1 MKKEKT
7 MKKITNI
14 KDLRFNL
21 TNNMRDLIIEIII
34 INQILKEN
42 NLNDKERVALN
53 NQRTKLLK
61 LFKSEFQKHN
71 IKEIKQYIE
80 ILDK

>member
-1 MKKEKT
+1 

-14 KDLRFNL
+14 NDLRFNL
-21 TNNMRDLIIEIII
+21 TNNMRDLIIEIVI
-34 INQILKEN
+34 INQMLKEN
-42 NLNDKERVALN
+42 NLNDKERVVLN

-71 IKEIKQYIE
+71 IYEIKQYIE

>member
-1 MKKEKT
+1 

-14 KDLRFNL
+14 NDLRFNL

-34 INQILKEN
+34 INQMLKEN

-71 IKEIKQYIE
+71 IDEIKQYIE

>member
-1 MKKEKT
+1 

-14 KDLRFNL
+14 NDLRFNL

-42 NLNDKERVALN
+42 NLNIKERVALN
-53 NQRTKLLK
+53 NQRDKLLK

-71 IKEIKQYIE
+71 IKEIKQYRE

>member
-1 MKKEKT
+1 MIEKY
-7 MKKITNI
+7 KN
-14 KDLRFNL
+14 LRFNL
-21 TNNMRDLIIEIII
+21 TNNMRDLIIEIVI
-34 INQILKEN
+34 INEILKEN
-42 NLNDKERVALN
+42 NLNTKERESLIKK
-53 NQRTKLLK
+53 RDKLLK

>member
-1 MKKEKT
+1 

-14 KDLRFNL
+14 NDLRFNL
-21 TNNMRDLIIEIII
+21 TNNMRDLIIEIVI

-42 NLNDKERVALN
+42 NFNDKERVALN
-53 NQRTKLLK
+53 KERTKLLN

-71 IKEIKQYIE
+71 IDEIKQYIE

>member
-1 MKKEKT
+1 

-14 KDLRFNL
+14 NDLRFNL

-34 INQILKEN
+34 INQMLKEN
-42 NLNDKERVALN
+42 NLNDKERESLN
-53 NQRTKLLK
+53 RQRDKLLK

-71 IKEIKQYIE
+71 TDEIKQYIE
-80 ILDK
+80 ILDTK

>member
-1 MKKEKT
+1 

-14 KDLRFNL
+14 NDLRFNL

-42 NLNDKERVALN
+42 NLNIKERVALN
-53 NQRTKLLK
+53 NQRDKLLK

-71 IKEIKQYIE
+71 IDEIKQYIE
-80 ILDK
+80 ILDTK

>member
-1 MKKEKT
+1 

-14 KDLRFNL
+14 NDLRFNL

-34 INQILKEN
+34 INQILKGN

-53 NQRTKLLK
+53 KHRDKLLK

-71 IKEIKQYIE
+71 IDEIKKYIE
-80 ILDK
+80 ILDTK

>member
-1 MKKEKT
+1 

-14 KDLRFNL
+14 NDLRFNL
-21 TNNMRDLIIEIII
+21 TNNMRDLIIEIVI
-34 INQILKEN
+34 INQMLKEN
-42 NLNDKERVALN
+42 NLNDKERVALKKE
-53 NQRTKLLK
+53 RTKLLN

-71 IKEIKQYIE
+71 IEEIKQYIE

>member
-1 MKKEKT
+1 

-14 KDLRFNL
+14 NDLRFNL

-34 INQILKEN
+34 INQMLKEN
-42 NLNDKERVALN
+42 NLNDKERVVLN

-71 IKEIKQYIE
+71 IYEIKQYIE

>member
-1 MKKEKT
+1 

-14 KDLRFNL
+14 NDLRFNL

-34 INQILKEN
+34 INQMLKEN
-42 NLNDKERVALN
+42 NLNDKERESLN
-53 NQRTKLLK
+53 KQRVKLLN
-61 LFKSEFQKHN
+61 LFNSEFQKHN
-71 IKEIKQYIE
+71 IDEIKQYTE

>member
-1 MKKEKT
+1 

-14 KDLRFNL
+14 DDLRFNL

-34 INQILKEN
+34 INQMIKEN
-42 NLNDKERVALN
+42 NLNTKERESLN

-61 LFKSEFQKHN
+61 LFKTEFQKHN
-71 IKEIKQYIE
+71 IDEIKKNNINYF
-80 ILDK
+80 

>member
-1 MKKEKT
+1 

-14 KDLRFNL
+14 NDLRFNL

-34 INQILKEN
+34 INQMIKEN
-42 NLNDKERVALN
+42 NLNDKERIALN

-71 IKEIKQYIE
+71 IEEIKQYIE
-80 ILDK
+80 ILDKK

>member
-1 MKKEKT
+1 MIEKY
-7 MKKITNI
+7 KN
-14 KDLRFNL
+14 LRFNL
-21 TNNMRDLIIEIII
+21 TNNMRDLIIEIVI
-34 INQILKEN
+34 INEILKEN
-42 NLNDKERVALN
+42 NLNIKERASLIEK
-53 NQRTKLLK
+53 RDKLLK

>member
-1 MKKEKT
+1 

-14 KDLRFNL
+14 NDLRFNL

-34 INQILKEN
+34 INQMLKEN
-42 NLNDKERVALN
+42 NLNDKERESLN
-53 NQRTKLLK
+53 NQRTKLLN

-71 IKEIKQYIE
+71 IDEIKKYIE
-80 ILDK
+80 IQDTK

>member
-1 MKKEKT
+1 

-14 KDLRFNL
+14 NDLRFNL

-42 NLNDKERVALN
+42 NLNDKERESLN
-53 NQRTKLLK
+53 KQRVKLLN
-61 LFKSEFQKHN
+61 LFNSEFQKHN
-71 IKEIKQYIE
+71 IDEIKKYIE
-80 ILDK
+80 ILDTK

>member
-1 MKKEKT
+1 

-14 KDLRFNL
+14 NDLRFNL

-34 INQILKEN
+34 INQMLKQN
-42 NLNDKERVALN
+42 NLNDKERESLN

-61 LFKSEFQKHN
+61 LFKSEFQKYN
-71 IKEIKQYIE
+71 IEEVKQYIE

>member
-1 MKKEKT
+1 MIEKC
-7 MKKITNI
+7 KN
-14 KDLRFNL
+14 LRFNL
-21 TNNMRDLIIEIII
+21 TNNMRDLIIEIVI
-34 INQILKEN
+34 INEILKEN
-42 NLNDKERVALN
+42 SLNIKERESLIKK
-53 NQRTKLLK
+53 RDKLLK

>member
-1 MKKEKT
+1 

-14 KDLRFNL
+14 NDLRFNL

-71 IKEIKQYIE
+71 IEEIKQYIE

>member
-1 MKKEKT
+1 

-14 KDLRFNL
+14 NDLRFNL

-34 INQILKEN
+34 INQMLKEN
-42 NLNDKERVALN
+42 NLNDKERESLN
-53 NQRTKLLK
+53 RQRTKLLN